1 MKQTLQLKVSQQLT
15 LTPQLQQSIK
25 LLQLSTL
32 DLQTE
37 VERFLL
43 ENPML
48 EREDEAPSAPP
59 PMPMQ
64 ASAPAETASKEA
76 EAPAD
81 SHDTA
86 PQDQDPGTEALQD
99 WGSGSS
105 SSHGGSHDDDF
116 DPLYNVPAHQTLRE
130 HLLAQLGEVSLAQR
144 DHAVVQLLI
153 EELDDDGYLP
163 VPLDELAASLPPEL
177 EIDTEELSIGLA
189 LLQQFDPPGVGS
201 RTLAESLTLQ
211 LLQLPEQA
219 PGHALAIQIVVEHL
233 ALLGARDYTRLKKVL
248 GVDDDALREAQLLIA
263 SLNPRPA
270 CGFGSQDT
278 HYVTPD
284 VTVRKRKGR
293 WVAELNA
300 GAVPHL
306 RVNQMYAKML
316 SENRQSPGD
325 LSARL
330 QEARWLVKNIQQR
343 FDTIL
348 KVSEAIVERQQ
359 AFFEQGEVAM
369 RPMILRDIAD
379 ELGLHESTVS
389 RVTTQ
394 KYLLCPRGLF
404 ELKYFFGSALET
416 DSGQECSAT
425 AIKALI
431 RQLLDTENPAKPLS
445 DSAIA
450 EELARQGIQVA
461 RRTVAKYREAMQ
473 IPPVTQRK
481 AL

>member
-1 MKQTLQLKVSQQLT
+1 MKQSLQLKVSQQLT

-25 LLQLSTL
+25 LLQLSTVE
-32 DLQTE
+32 LQAE
-37 VERFLL
+37 VERYLL
-43 ENPML
+43 ENPLL
-48 EREDEAPSAPP
+48 ERADEPPQSDQQPAETPAVAEPSSGQED
-59 PMPMQ
+59 
-64 ASAPAETASKEA
+64 SAPAE
-76 EAPAD
+76 
-81 SHDTA
+81 
-86 PQDQDPGTEALQD
+86 PGMEALQD
-99 WGSGSS
+99 WGSGGS
-105 SSHGGSHDDDF
+105 GGSGGYDDDY
-116 DPLYNVPAHQTLRE
+116 DPFHNVPCHQTLRE
-130 HLLAQLGEVSLAQR
+130 LLLSQLGEIALARR

-153 EELDDDGYLP
+153 EELDDDGYLTTS
-163 VPLDELAASLPPEL
+163 LAELAATLPTEL
-177 EIDTEELSIGLA
+177 DIDETELSAGLH
-189 LLQQFDPPGVGS
+189 LLQQFDPPGVGARS
-201 RTLAESLTLQ
+201 LSESLALQ
-211 LLQLPEQA
+211 LDCLPTDA
-219 PGHALAIQIVVEHL
+219 PGLPLARQIVLGHL
-233 ALLGARDYTRLKKVL
+233 DLLGARDYTRLRKLL
-248 GVDDDALREAQLLIA
+248 GANDEALRLAQALIA
-263 SLNPRPA
+263 TLNPRPA
-270 CGFGSQDT
+270 MGFDARDT

-306 RVNQMYAKML
+306 RVNQIYAQML
-316 SENRQSPGD
+316 SENRQQAGEMSG
-325 LSARL
+325 RL

-348 KVSEAIVERQQ
+348 KVSEAIVDKQQ

-369 RPMILRDIAD
+369 RPMILRDIAE

-416 DSGQECSAT
+416 DSGEECSAT
-425 AIKALI
+425 AIKAHIRKLI
-431 RQLLDTENPAKPLS
+431 EDESPAKPLS

-450 EELARQGIQVA
+450 EQLSSQGIQVA

-473 IPPVTQRK
+473 IAPVNQRK